1 MGKSAYSFIHSFL
14 TAFHSLKPILYHHI
28 SLCKLLFLSYY
39 FTVKS
44 NWARR
49 LIQGEFISMLYSRA
63 LILRNYCNKDI
74 NIFCS
79 IYYLDFAIFTGTHY
93 LTIYSWLWAQFTYF
107 LSPPLFPSCLDTSL
121 YHQPITASSAWIMKQ
136 CSKATVPA
144 RFHELDNWQMV
155 C

>member
-1 MGKSAYSFIHSFL
+1 MDLKADKWKNIYANCAKPSAFSGLNIRYTREFG
-14 TAFHSLKPILYHHI
+14 
-28 SLCKLLFLSYY
+28 LFGR
-39 FTVKS
+39 VV
-44 NWARR
+44 
-49 LIQGEFISMLYSRA
+49 IQGEFISMLYSRA

-74 NIFCS
+74 NIFCL

-93 LTIYSWLWAQFTYF
+93 LTIYSQLWAQFTHF

-121 YHQPITASSAWIMKQ
+121 YLQPITASSAWIMKQ
-136 CSKATVPA
+136 CSKATVPS